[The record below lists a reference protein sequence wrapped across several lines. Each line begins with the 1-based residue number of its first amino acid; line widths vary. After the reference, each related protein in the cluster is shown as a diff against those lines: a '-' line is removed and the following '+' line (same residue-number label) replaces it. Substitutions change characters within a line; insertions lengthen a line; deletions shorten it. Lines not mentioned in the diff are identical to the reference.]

1 MDSDLERLAR
11 KAKELRKG
19 LNYTELDFEEKRL
32 VNIVFRKISFKD
44 KHSEEL
50 SKSILE
56 KTNYTRR
63 DFYGDNQS

>member
-1 MDSDLERLAR
+1 MDADLERIAREAR
-11 KAKELRKG
+11 KLRKS
-19 LNYTELDFEEKRL
+19 LKYDELDFEEKRL
-32 VNIVFRKISFKD
+32 INIVFRKISFSD

-63 DFYGDNQS
+63 DFYGDN